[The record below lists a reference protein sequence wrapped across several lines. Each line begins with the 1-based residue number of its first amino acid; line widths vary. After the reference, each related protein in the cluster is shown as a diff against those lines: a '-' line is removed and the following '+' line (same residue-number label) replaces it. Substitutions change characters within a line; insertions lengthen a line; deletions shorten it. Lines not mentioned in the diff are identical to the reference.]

1 MKGATLHRLIDIYA
15 DSRRNLRVRL
25 AALRMFVRAVC
36 ADRNTSFAEYRQV
49 CRRLLKGMPFTEQ
62 ALEREREAYRERT
75 RAARQAMEESG
86 AWLIGSSAM
95 IEQALSFDDLCDLL
109 GVNHAHRAEAA
120 EVCAGDAGVVGGL
133 LWIGGEFEDS
143 ADHKSGRSNRGNTG
157 PLTAAVQNMFQKF
170 LLENPS
176 AIPDPFAPG
185 GPFYGAPRQ
194 EMAPD
199 GTVQIRRPALTVH
212 SQDGSIRT
220 VERKAEVVDGELVAR
235 RRHEA
240 PQRLAVARNEE
251 EIGNGKLD

>member
-15 DSRRNLRVRL
+15 DSRRDLRVRL

-62 ALEREREAYRERT
+62 ALERERAAYLDRT

-86 AWLIGSSAM
+86 AWLIGNSAM
-95 IEQALSFDDLCDLL
+95 IEQALTFDDLCDLL

-120 EVCAGDAGVVGGL
+120 EVCAGDAGIVGGL

-157 PLTAAVQNMFQKF
+157 HLPLRSRTCFRSSCLKTRR
-170 LLENPS
+170 PS
-176 AIPDPFAPG
+176 LTRSPRVALST
-185 GPFYGAPRQ
+185 APR
-194 EMAPD
+194 
-199 GTVQIRRPALTVH
+199 VRKWRRTELCRFGGRH
-212 SQDGSIRT
+212 SPSTAWTDRPVRLS
-220 VERKAEVVDGELVAR
+220 ESR
-235 RRHEA
+235 RRT
-240 PQRLAVARNEE
+240 R
-251 EIGNGKLD
+251 

>member
-1 MKGATLHRLIDIYA
+1 MKGATMHRLIDLSV
-15 DSRRNLRVRL
+15 DSSRNLRVRI
-25 AALRMFVRAVC
+25 AALRMFIRAVH
-36 ADRNTSFAEYRQV
+36 ADHDASFAEHRQKW
-49 CRRLLKGMPFTEQ
+49 RRLLKGMPFTEQ
-62 ALEREREAYRERT
+62 ALERERMAYRERA
-75 RAARQAMEESG
+75 RVAAQAMEECG
-86 AWLIGSSAM
+86 AWLIGNSAM

-120 EVCAGDAGVVGGL
+120 EDCAGDAGIVGGL

-143 ADHKSGRSNRGNTG
+143 ANHKSGRSNRGVTG
-157 PLTAAVQNMFQKF
+157 PLTAAVQNLFQKF

-176 AIPDPFAPG
+176 VIPDPFAPG

-235 RRHEA
+235 GRHEV
-240 PQRLAVARNEE
+240 PLRLVVARNEE